1 MNKNSMSISEEL
13 IVTMADGNPGAMMI
27 VFNILSSDEMLYRL
41 LTLNKLNIRGEQIYK
56 LFNDCCDQ
64 NTQKYIRTIDM
75 IEFNVF
81 IKEEVLSNLNLV
93 RSIPFIDDNIQI
105 KNLTSYDNQFG
116 SNNEYWDIYCQK
128 QKESF
133 INRITPI
140 IENNK
145 VLKK

>member
-1 MNKNSMSISEEL
+1 MNKSKDAISISEEL

-27 VFNILSSDEMLYRL
+27 VFNMLSSDEMIYRL
-41 LTLNKLNIRGEQIYK
+41 LTLNKLNIKGEQIYK
-56 LFNDCCDQ
+56 LFNDCCDR
-64 NTQKYIRTIDM
+64 NDQKYIRTIDM

-81 IKEEVLSNLNLV
+81 TKEEIFANLNLV

-105 KNLTSYDNQFG
+105 KNLTEYDKQFG
-116 SNNEYWDIYCQK
+116 SNNEYWDIYCKK

-145 VLKK
+145 VL